1 MLQKESD
8 MSSGRRGRVDVWKG
22 QRVEYIPLD
31 NLVLWTENPR
41 DPLEGT
47 YTNDD
52 VILRAT
58 DKSNE
63 EQWQLRKLAKEMG
76 EKFDLSE
83 LPTVCRIDDGPTYR
97 VYDGNRR
104 VILAMLRKRGL
115 SVDGQ
120 RQLLPPEFPD
130 PMPCNVCDKRTA
142 LENVERK
149 HKGKGSWKQY
159 ERDCFMFRYMG
170 GPETVLMRLENLI
183 GAVTEWPVLNTGFV
197 EKDVFNKKHLG
208 EMGLL
213 PDEPDFGVPP
223 ELLRELME
231 AIAGKLDNELNT
243 RNARNNPVSVLPKD
257 LIKRLRE
264 SQHRHVTNEETDTRE
279 KAHADTDSP
288 SIPGLVGED
297 EEQNDVG
304 LFDVLE
310 APAQDSAP
318 RENRK
323 ARTRQ
328 VSLPSVVVFGGPLRL
343 EPGPVNNMYR
353 TLEELWN
360 MYRNKNIQNREAF
373 VPIFRM
379 SLRLLAET
387 AASEC
392 REDGGLQRYV
402 KDYADEAKKELRKR
416 EGGQDLLTFVSNH
429 QVSPSNL
436 LQLLQSGAHVYAST
450 RTEGQTLAMSVL
462 VGEMLTLSHGRP

>member
-1 MLQKESD
+1 MA
-8 MSSGRRGRVDVWKG
+8 DVWEG

-31 NLVLWTENPR
+31 NLILWTENPR

-52 VILRAT
+52 VIRHAI

-63 EQWQLRKLAKEMG
+63 GQWQLHKLAKEMG
-76 EKFDLSE
+76 DKFDLSE
-83 LPTVCRIDDGPTYR
+83 LPTVCKIDNGPSYR

-120 RQLLPPEFPD
+120 RQLLPPDFPD
-130 PMPCNVCDKRTA
+130 PMPCNVCNERIA

-170 GPETVLMRLENLI
+170 GPKTVLMKLEDLI
-183 GAVTEWPVLNTGFV
+183 GAVTEWPILNTGFV
-197 EKDVFNKKHLG
+197 EKDVFNKKHLE

-213 PDEPDFGVPP
+213 PDEPDFGVPT
-223 ELLRELME
+223 ELLRELVE
-231 AIAGKLDNELNT
+231 NIAGKLDNELNT
-243 RNARNNPVSVLPKD
+243 RNARNNPASVLPED
-257 LIKRLRE
+257 LIKRLKE
-264 SQHRHVTNEETDTRE
+264 SQRRHVANAKTDIRE
-279 KAHADTDSP
+279 KARADTDSHSMP
-288 SIPGLVGED
+288 EPVAED
-297 EEQNDVG
+297 EKQNDAH
-304 LFDVLE
+304 LFDDPEEV
-310 APAQDSAP
+310 PAQDSAP
-318 RENRK
+318 KESRK

-328 VSLPSVVVFGGPLRL
+328 VSLPSVAVFGGPLHL
-343 EPGPVNNMYR
+343 TPGIVNNMYR

-360 MYRNKNIQNREAF
+360 MYRNKDMQNREAF

-379 SLRLLAET
+379 GLRLLTET

-392 REDGGLQRYV
+392 WEHGGLQKYV
-402 KDYADEAKKELRKR
+402 NDYANEAKKNLRKR
-416 EGGQDLLTFVSNH
+416 KGGQDLLTFTSNY
-429 QVSPSNL
+429 QVSPNKL
-436 LQLLQSGAHVYAST
+436 VQLLQSGAHAYTST
-450 RTEGQTLAMSVL
+450 RAEGQTLAMSVL
-462 VGEMLTLSHGRP
+462 VGEMLALSHGRP